1 MLKFVGTGDG
11 RTAQDGS
18 RRRMTGRRRQD
29 LDLGVPGSSTV
40 VMSDGGLDLESG
52 SLDGSVASPDG
63 SVARRA
69 ERGLTRAGGR
79 VGENGGTGRRGIDRG

>member
-1 MLKFVGTGDG
+1 MLEFVGTGDG

-18 RRRMTGRRRQD
+18 RRRMAGRRRQD

-40 VMSDGGLDLESG
+40 VMSGGGLDLESG
-52 SLDGSVASPDG
+52 SLDGSPALRDG

-69 ERGLTRAGGR
+69 ERGAGGR